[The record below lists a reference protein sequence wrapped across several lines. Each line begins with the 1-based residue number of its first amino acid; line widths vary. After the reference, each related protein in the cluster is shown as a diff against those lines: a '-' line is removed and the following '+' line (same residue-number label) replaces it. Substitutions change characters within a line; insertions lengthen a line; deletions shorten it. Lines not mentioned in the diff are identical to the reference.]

1 MKTRATSFLLAAL
14 AVVSLVLP
22 TLAADFDELP
32 EETPAKSEEIEEV
45 RSAVLLDGEPAE
57 SVEFEILD
65 GVCYVTVN
73 SFVSMMDA
81 EAMLEEEN
89 GVVSVNTS
97 TVIEVV
103 PMESAAGETEAA
115 DESETALEAEETAE
129 AVIDNAANVVTDD
142 LSLTAA
148 AGGNYVVANGRYL
161 YAQNGLI
168 QLNGRV
174 AAPVRLLARVYNL
187 DVAYNAED
195 DLVLLSHQEGRAP
208 YLADAGM
215 VYDGDT
221 LYWLSRII
229 CAESGNQPLEG
240 KIAVGNVVMNR
251 VKDPKFPNN
260 IYDVLFQ
267 KNQFSP
273 AASGSIYR
281 EPNEESVVAAM
292 LVMDGAQVTPNAL
305 FFNAAGATRSYAAR
319 NRTYVTTIGDHAF
332 YK

>member
-14 AVVSLVLP
+14 AVVSFVLP
-22 TLAADFDELP
+22 ALAADSDELP

-45 RSAVLLDGEPAE
+45 RSAVLLDGEPAG

-65 GVCYVTVN
+65 GVCYVTVS

-81 EAMLEEEN
+81 EAMVEEEN
-89 GVVSVNTS
+89 GIVSVNTT

-103 PMESAAGETEAA
+103 PMESLTEESEAA
-115 DESETALEAEETAE
+115 VEAEEGAE
-129 AVIDNAANVVTDD
+129 AGEAVEAIENTANVVTDD

-148 AGGNYVVANGRYL
+148 AGGDYLVANGRYL
-161 YAQNGLI
+161 YAQDGLI

-187 DVAYNAED
+187 NVAYNAED
-195 DLVLLSHQEGRAP
+195 DLVLLSHQEGAEP
-208 YLADAGM
+208 YLADA
-215 VYDGDT
+215 VIAYDGDT

-229 CAESGNQPLEG
+229 NAESGNQPLEG

-251 VKDPKFPNN
+251 VRDPKFPDTL
-260 IYDVLFQ
+260 YDVLFQ

-273 AASGSIYR
+273 AASGSIYH

-332 YK
+332 YE